1 MMLQKGCTL
10 QQKRYAI
17 VLMQKGLNANTIKK
31 EVFDMN
37 NENNS
42 TNGTL
47 SNISR
52 QYSMEELSKEE

>member
-1 MMLQKGCTL
+1 
-10 QQKRYAI
+10 
-17 VLMQKGLNANTIKK
+17 MQKGLNANTIKK